1 MNTLL
6 TALLF
11 SASAFCGM
19 AANCGFT
26 ITNNSACT
34 ISCVLVYNGVAGAN
48 AGAVPGAV
56 ASSWQSVPDGLVTLV
71 IRTNYNPFGPYN
83 LKTLSTTMAG
93 SGYWFYDSVSS
104 CTPQTNI
111 LYMAC
116 VRNNASTGRTVRGWW
131 RVNGHDVKTTLI
143 PYGGSDCYTFNVSP
157 SDAITWGQ
165 DYYYPTISNDGGELQ
180 VNFNNSGTAEL
191 GGNASNPIGNG
202 GTTNTATTPTG
213 GGSTPISSIA
223 ATNLIAW
230 NSPSTVAARDDTLKS
245 GFGIASAKLDTI
257 AENVLFS
264 ADMLQTPLQ
273 EISTKTEQIG
283 NDLVTV
289 RTYLSNENLYAVATT
304 NLLNSIRTNL
314 GTATTVSTSN
324 LTVNV
329 NVTNNL
335 SLSNYLAISNSVAVT
350 NIVQFP
356 TNGLDDDALI
366 TRLKEFAGKLF
377 SGAGLITNTTAA
389 QGYANDNDGGM
400 LDAIQSAHD
409 SISAPTIGEGGS
421 GASSITIPLGST
433 SMTVDFLGG
442 SYWSPVASFA
452 FNFMKWVLIASF
464 ITRVA
469 YDLYAAA
476 QAIYTAQ
483 QMRIPNITGE
493 IEALTFGAGGNLGV
507 LLYPTLLVVIGVLI
521 AVVGAF
527 IGSALASW
535 ATYYGVLSF
544 NPVDATGFAANGI
557 ALLKSVFPIQT
568 AANLVVGYILFRLGL
583 AGASAGFGIAMR
595 AIPG

>member
-1 MNTLL
+1 MQKFL
-6 TALLF
+6 TALLL
-11 SASAFCGM
+11 SASAVCGM

-34 ISCVLVYNGVAGAN
+34 ITCVLVYNGVAGAN
-48 AGAVPGAV
+48 AGAAPGAV

-93 SGYWFYDSVSS
+93 SSYWFYDSVSS

-111 LYMAC
+111 IYIAC
-116 VRNNASTGRTVRGWW
+116 VKNNASTGRTVRGWW
-131 RVNGHDVKTTLI
+131 RVNGQDVKTTLI
-143 PYGGSDCYTFNVSP
+143 PYGGSECYTFNVSP
-157 SDAITWGQ
+157 SDSITWGQ

-202 GTTNTATTPTG
+202 STTNTATTPTG
-213 GGSTPISSIA
+213 GGSTPISSLA

-230 NSPSTVAARDDTLKS
+230 NSPSTLAARDDTLKS

-289 RTYLSNENLYAVATT
+289 RTFLSNENLYAVATT
-304 NLLNSIRTNL
+304 NLLSSLLTNL
-314 GTATTVSTSN
+314 GTSTTVSTSN

-356 TNGLDDDALI
+356 TNTLDDASLI
-366 TRLKEFAGKLF
+366 DRLKAFGASLFAGV
-377 SGAGLITNTTAA
+377 GLITNATAA
-389 QGYANDNDGGM
+389 QDWASDNDGG
-400 LDAIQSAHD
+400 LEDAVNTTKALLPGKMD
-409 SISAPTIGEGGS
+409 EDRGGPAAIS
-421 GASSITIPLGST
+421 IPLGNFA
-433 SMTVDFLGG
+433 MQVDFLSGEQ
-442 SYWSPVASFA
+442 WAPVATFA
-452 FNFMKWVLIASF
+452 FNFFSWALFAVYATKIAVD
-464 ITRVA
+464 I
-469 YDLYAAA
+469 YLAAK
-476 QAIYTAQ
+476 AIHQAQ
-483 QMRIPNITGE
+483 QIRIPDMDATV
-493 IEALTFGAGGNLGV
+493 EALTFGAGGNLGV
-507 LLYPTLLVVIGVLI
+507 FLYPVLLAMAGVLFAVIGFF
-521 AVVGAF
+521 AAE
-527 IGSALASW
+527 AL
-535 ATYYGVLSF
+535 
-544 NPVDATGFAANGI
+544 TGFTWVFSGLSTSFLSSGAGAVGNGI
-557 ALLKSVFPIQT
+557 ALLKQVFPI
-568 AANLVVGYILFRLGL
+568 ASAVNLVVGYIIFRLTFAATGSL
-583 AGASAGFGIAMR
+583 FGIAMR